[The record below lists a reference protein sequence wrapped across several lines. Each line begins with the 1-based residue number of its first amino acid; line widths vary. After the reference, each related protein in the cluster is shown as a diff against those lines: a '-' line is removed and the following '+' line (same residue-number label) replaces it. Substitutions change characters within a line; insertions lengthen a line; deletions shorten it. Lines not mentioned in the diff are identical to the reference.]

1 MAPAPTV
8 APADQR
14 LVGGLRLVVGRL
26 ARRLRQQAHGEVT
39 PSMHSALVS
48 VERLQPVPLGEL
60 AAVEQVQPPTIT
72 KLVAKLEDLG
82 YVVREVDARDRRI
95 VRVRLSPEGV
105 RHLAQSRKR
114 KDAYL
119 AQRLRRLDP
128 ADRALLSRALPV
140 LERLVGDE

>member
-1 MAPAPTV
+1 MPTV
-8 APADQR
+8 AADPQ
-14 LVGGLRLVVGRL
+14 LVGRLRLVVGRL
-26 ARRLRQQAHGEVT
+26 ARRLRQQGHGEVT

-60 AAVEQVQPPTIT
+60 ASVEQVQPPTIT

-82 YVVREVDARDRRI
+82 YVVRETDERDRRI
-95 VRVRLSPEGV
+95 ARVRLTTDGV

-119 AQRLRRLDP
+119 AERLRRLDP
-128 ADRALLSRALPV
+128 ADRELLSRALPV